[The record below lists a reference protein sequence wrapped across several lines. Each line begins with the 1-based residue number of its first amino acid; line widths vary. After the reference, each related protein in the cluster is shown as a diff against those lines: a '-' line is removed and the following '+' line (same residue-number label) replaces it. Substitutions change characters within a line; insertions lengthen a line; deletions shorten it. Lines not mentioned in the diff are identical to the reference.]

1 MQILYNTSH
10 LSESLCIIPL
20 IIKYS
25 CFSLHTH
32 THRFFFFFA
41 VLRRLNN
48 VYSVLTVARLGH
60 SSCGNLPL
68 GATVKRESGKN
79 TTCRGWIPCVLHHSV
94 VSSSLQPPDCSQPG
108 SSVHGIL
115 QARILDWVAMP
126 SSRGSSQPKDQIR
139 ISCIGR
145 WILCH

>member
-1 MQILYNTSH
+1 MCINLFFFGGGWRMQILYNTSH

-32 THRFFFFFA
+32 THTHTHTDFFFFFA
-41 VLRRLNN
+41 VLRKLNN
-48 VYSVLTVARLGH
+48 IYSVLTVARLGH

-115 QARILDWVAMP
+115 QARILD
-126 SSRGSSQPKDQIR
+126 
-139 ISCIGR
+139 
-145 WILCH
+145 